1 MRWVVPSN
9 APLPHGARRAGRC
22 GPADLDQGGM
32 IFEWAYDG
40 TGVCYILEKTI
51 VTPQNG
57 EEPGNVI
64 LSLWP
69 GLPST

>member
-1 MRWVVPSN
+1 
-9 APLPHGARRAGRC
+9 
-22 GPADLDQGGM
+22 M

-64 LSLWP
+64 LSL
-69 GLPST
+69 